1 MSMMSTMESVLAKAL
16 AGDQK
21 VRQRQREKIHVCARD
36 ARCVPECVPDR
47 KKGARVC
54 DIWSQRRRGYVCVC
68 VCEREREICLRK
80 TCPQQERWKT
90 ASSFFSACVK
100 LSEEQRLAVYAWYF
114 LILSYVDRRAC
125 FYGRMGRERN
135 CFLHTYLQVR
145 QNEFLVATV
154 PHSILPASLCSYVR
168 MHTCRPLSRLFPA
181 SCFC

>member
-1 MSMMSTMESVLAKAL
+1 M
-16 AGDQK
+16 
-21 VRQRQREKIHVCARD
+21 
-36 ARCVPECVPDR
+36 CVPGTRAVYLSVCQTEKR
-47 KKGARVC
+47 ARA
-54 DIWSQRRRGYVCVC
+54 YVIYGHREEEAMCVC
-68 VCEREREICLRK
+68 VREREREICLRK